1 MLKSETVSHRKT
13 KKWGRAMLIKNRKRT
28 VYRGALSL
36 VFVFALSVL
45 AVLSPLV
52 RAEESPKYTW
62 KDITIPGQGSV
73 SESRVSLDGSKL
85 FVLRKNLS
93 GVGVNLLVSAD
104 DGASWSTFAAPE
116 GANGLLVSSDGSR
129 LVVKGKYGEN
139 AIYVSTD
146 GGRTWTKRNQFVAD
160 TARVLMSPDGFTLAM
175 CGSVTSHTDPIS
187 VSTDGGDTWVPK
199 GGECPDY
206 VFSGGKMT
214 RRNSDGTLR
223 QSTDYGMTW
232 SIVRLFVDRTSF
244 SPNGKSVFDGYYTS
258 VDGGA
263 NWVMLPEYPIN
274 DIRNVVLSGIS
285 NDGKKIFATF
295 DGTPAVP
302 VVVTTDGGKT
312 WQKWGDEAVSSA
324 ASISMS
330 ADGHKILAVSPDN
343 NIYRLATLPTP
354 PPVAP
359 GGTGSGIGGA
369 AAPAGSS
376 SSGIST
382 TTTSSTSSKKPEK
395 SSKLAETGISVQL
408 IGGLAIVAV
417 AAGALVLRKRL

>member
-1 MLKSETVSHRKT
+1 
-13 KKWGRAMLIKNRKRT
+13 MLIKNRKRAL
-28 VYRGALSL
+28 YRGALSL
-36 VFVFALSVL
+36 VFVFALSAL

-62 KDITIPGQGSV
+62 RDITIPGQGNI
-73 SESRVSLDGSKL
+73 SESRVSLDDSKL

-93 GVGVNLLVSAD
+93 GVGVNLLISAD

-129 LVVKGKYGEN
+129 LVVKGKHGEN
-139 AIYVSTD
+139 AIYISTD

-160 TARVLMSPDGFTLAM
+160 TARVLMSPDGSTLAM
-175 CGSVTSHTDPIS
+175 CGSVTSHTDPMS
-187 VSTDGGDTWVPK
+187 VSTDGGSTWVPK

-206 VFSGGKMT
+206 VFSGGKMA

-232 SIVRLFVDRTSF
+232 STIGYYIAHVSF
-244 SPNGKSVFDGYYTS
+244 SPNSKGVFDGFHTS

-263 NWVMLPEYPIN
+263 NWVQLPEYPIN

-302 VVVTTDGGKT
+302 VVVTTDGGET
-312 WQKWGDEAVSSA
+312 WQKWGDEVVSSA

-330 ADGHKILAVSPDN
+330 ADGRKILAVSPDN

-359 GGTGSGIGGA
+359 GGTGSGA
-369 AAPAGSS
+369 AGTVAPSTGSA
-376 SSGIST
+376 ST
-382 TTTSSTSSKKPEK
+382 TPGQKPGK
-395 SSKLAETGISVQL
+395 ASGRLAETGTSTWTV
-408 IGGLAIVAV
+408 GGLAIVAV

>member
-1 MLKSETVSHRKT
+1 MLKSERRFRIEKQKNGGV
-13 KKWGRAMLIKNRKRT
+13 MLIKNRKRV

-36 VFVFALSVL
+36 VFVFALSAL

-160 TARVLMSPDGFTLAM
+160 TARVLMSPDGSTLAM
-175 CGSVTSHTDPIS
+175 CGSVTSHTDPMS
-187 VSTDGGDTWVPK
+187 VSTDGGSTWVPK

-232 SIVRLFVDRTSF
+232 STIGYYIAHVSF
-244 SPNGKSVFDGYYTS
+244 SPNSKGVFDGFHTS

-263 NWVMLPEYPIN
+263 NWVQLPEYPIN

-302 VVVTTDGGKT
+302 VVVTTDGGET
-312 WQKWGDEAVSSA
+312 WQKWGDEVVSSA

-343 NIYRLATLPTP
+343 SIYRLATLPTP
-354 PPVAP
+354 PPVTP
-359 GGTGSGIGGA
+359 GGTGSGTGGA
-369 AAPAGSS
+369 AAP

-395 SSKLAETGISVQL
+395 SSNLAETGNSVQL
-408 IGGLAIVAV
+408 IGGLAVVAV

>member
-1 MLKSETVSHRKT
+1 
-13 KKWGRAMLIKNRKRT
+13 MLIKSRKRA
-28 VYRGALSL
+28 VCRGILSL
-36 VFVFALSVL
+36 VFVFALSAL
-45 AVLSPLV
+45 AALSPLV

-62 KDITIPGQGSV
+62 RDITIPGQGNI
-73 SESRVSLDGSKL
+73 SESRVSLDGLKL
-85 FVLRKNLS
+85 FVLRRNLS
-93 GVGVNLLVSAD
+93 GGGVSLLVSVD

-129 LVVKGKYGEN
+129 LVVKGKHGEN
-139 AIYVSTD
+139 AIYISTD

-160 TARVLMSPDGFTLAM
+160 TARVFMSPDGSTLAM
-175 CGSVTSHTDPIS
+175 CGSVTSHTDPMS
-187 VSTDGGDTWVPK
+187 VSTDGGNTWVPK

-206 VFSGGKMT
+206 VFNGGKMT
-214 RRNSDGTLR
+214 RRNSDRTLR

-232 SIVRLFVDRTSF
+232 SIVRSFVDRTSF

-263 NWVMLPEYPIN
+263 NWVMLPEYPID

-302 VVVTTDGGKT
+302 VVVTTDGGET
-312 WQKWGDEAVSSA
+312 WQKWGNETVSSA

-343 NIYRLATLPTP
+343 NIYRLAALPTP
-354 PPVAP
+354 PPVTP
-359 GGTGSGIGGA
+359 GGTGAGTGGTA
-369 AAPAGSS
+369 TPSAESS
-376 SSGIST
+376 SSGAST
-382 TTTSSTSSKKPEK
+382 AATTSSSASNKKPEK
-395 SSKLAETGISVQL
+395 SSNLAETGNSVQL
-408 IGGLAIVAV
+408 IGGLAVIAVVAGGL
-417 AAGALVLRKRL
+417 ALRKRL

>member
-1 MLKSETVSHRKT
+1 
-13 KKWGRAMLIKNRKRT
+13 MLIKNGKR
-28 VYRGALSL
+28 VACRGALSL
-36 VFVFALSVL
+36 VFVFALSAL

-62 KDITIPGQGSV
+62 KDITMPGQGSI

-93 GVGVNLLVSAD
+93 GVGVNLLVSVD

-139 AIYVSTD
+139 AIYISTD

-160 TARVLMSPDGFTLAM
+160 TARVLMCPDGSTLAM
-175 CGSVTSHTDPIS
+175 CGSVTSHTDPMS
-187 VSTDGGDTWVPK
+187 VSTDGGSTWVPK

-232 SIVRLFVDRTSF
+232 STIGYYIAHVSF
-244 SPNGKSVFDGYYTS
+244 SPNSKGVFDGFHTS

-263 NWVMLPEYPIN
+263 NWVQLPEYPIN

-302 VVVTTDGGKT
+302 VVVTTDGGET
-312 WQKWGDEAVSSA
+312 WQKWGDEVVSSA

-330 ADGHKILAVSPDN
+330 ADGRKILAVSPDN

-354 PPVAP
+354 PSVTP
-359 GGTGSGIGGA
+359 GGTGSGASGA
-369 AAPAGSS
+369 AAP
-376 SSGIST
+376 SSGAST

-395 SSKLAETGISVQL
+395 TSNLAETGNSVWL
-408 IGGLAIVAV
+408 VSGLAVIAV
-417 AAGALVLRKRL
+417 AAGGLALRKRL

>member
-1 MLKSETVSHRKT
+1 
-13 KKWGRAMLIKNRKRT
+13 MLIKNRKRA
-28 VYRGALSL
+28 VYRGMLSL
-36 VFVFALSVL
+36 VFVFALSAL
-45 AVLSPLV
+45 AALSPLV

-62 KDITIPGQGSV
+62 RDITIPGQGSI

-93 GVGVNLLVSAD
+93 GVGVNLLISAD
-104 DGASWSTFAAPE
+104 DGASWNTFAAPE

-129 LVVKGKYGEN
+129 LVVKGKHGEN
-139 AIYVSTD
+139 AIYISTD

-160 TARVLMSPDGFTLAM
+160 TARVFMSPDGSTLAM
-175 CGSVTSHTDPIS
+175 CGSVTSHTDPMS
-187 VSTDGGDTWVPK
+187 VSTDGGNTWVPK

-206 VFSGGKMT
+206 VFNGGKMA
-214 RRNSDGTLR
+214 RRSNDRSLR

-232 SIVRLFVDRTSF
+232 STIGYYVDRVSF
-244 SPNGKSVFDGYYTS
+244 SPNSKGVFDGFHTS

-263 NWVMLPEYPIN
+263 NWVMLPEYPID

-302 VVVTTDGGKT
+302 VVVTTDGGET
-312 WQKWGDEAVSSA
+312 WQKWGNEAVSSA

-354 PPVAP
+354 PPVTP
-359 GGTGSGIGGA
+359 GGTGTGTGGTA
-369 AAPAGSS
+369 TSSTSSS
-376 SSGIST
+376 SSGATTAAT
-382 TTTSSTSSKKPEK
+382 TTSSSTSSKKPEK
-395 SSKLAETGISVQL
+395 PSRILAETGNSVWV
-408 IGGLAIVAV
+408 IGGLAVIAVVAGGL
-417 AAGALVLRKRL
+417 ALRKRL

>member
-1 MLKSETVSHRKT
+1 
-13 KKWGRAMLIKNRKRT
+13 MLIKNRKRA

-36 VFVFALSVL
+36 VFVFSLSAL
-45 AVLSPLV
+45 AALSPLV

-62 KDITIPGQGSV
+62 RDITIPGQGSV

-93 GVGVNLLVSAD
+93 GVGVNLLVSVD

-129 LVVKGKYGEN
+129 LVVKGKHGEN
-139 AIYVSTD
+139 AIYISTD

-160 TARVLMSPDGFTLAM
+160 TARVLMSPDGSTLAM
-175 CGSVTSHTDPIS
+175 CGSVTSHTNPIS

-232 SIVRLFVDRTSF
+232 STIGYYIAHVSF
-244 SPNGKSVFDGYYTS
+244 SPNSKGVFDGFHTS

-263 NWVMLPEYPIN
+263 NWVQLPEYPIN

-302 VVVTTDGGKT
+302 VVVTTDGGET
-312 WQKWGDEAVSSA
+312 WQKWGNETVSSA

-354 PPVAP
+354 PSVTP
-359 GGTGSGIGGA
+359 GGIGSGTGGA
-369 AAPAGSS
+369 AAP

-395 SSKLAETGISVQL
+395 SSNLAETGNSVWLVSGLAVISVVA
-408 IGGLAIVAV
+408 GGLA
-417 AAGALVLRKRL
+417 LRKRL